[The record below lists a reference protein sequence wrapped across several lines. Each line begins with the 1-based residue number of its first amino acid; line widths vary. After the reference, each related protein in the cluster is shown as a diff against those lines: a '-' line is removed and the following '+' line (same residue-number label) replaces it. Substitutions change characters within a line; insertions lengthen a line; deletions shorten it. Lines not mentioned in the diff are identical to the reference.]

1 MKRLLIPLLAAL
13 ALPTAVNAEISNNNF
28 SMYEKNLEAGFRLIN
43 EVFELRSKGIYS
55 GENEI
60 KTKEAER
67 KCEEAIEIM
76 PDEKEGYLCRGIVLG
91 FQKIYMFGGGS
102 TLNKQRKGIRD
113 ITKAI
118 KIDPEFWEAYFWRGA
133 LGFNM
138 DRISNGR
145 TDSRACM
152 DIKKAF
158 SNNSSLA
165 INYVNQNK
173 RFLKE
178 DKCRGIFK

>member
-1 MKRLLIPLLAAL
+1 
-13 ALPTAVNAEISNNNF
+13 
-28 SMYEKNLEAGFRLIN
+28 
-43 EVFELRSKGIYS
+43 
-55 GENEI
+55 
-60 KTKEAER
+60 
-67 KCEEAIEIM
+67 M